1 MTRLFNSIGY
11 LLALLVVSMGCVQAG
26 PAMSAGKNSPAKSSK
41 EKKTAQQKEV
51 EAKAKEEREFQAL
64 SHLAAAQSHLER
76 GEEQEALEEYYK
88 AALANPSDKKVVMEV
103 VQRLVV
109 NRQRDKAFKLLVE
122 ATKNPSAPAELHG
135 LLATRY
141 LEKKKPDLAKK
152 SAEKAI
158 EKSPKSIVGYKTMM
172 QVFRYEI
179 QKGEKRKDQI
189 KGVIDQALAQKE
201 VAAPFKIELA
211 LMMAGFLSIEKEA
224 GKELKPKII
233 ELLDNARGSK
243 PEKPALL
250 GQIAQA
256 YRLAGA
262 HKQAAKA
269 METLLKALPD
279 NAAILLET
287 AREHAMAGDLSQAKL
302 HLEAMVE
309 KFPRNWRGYQL
320 LAAIAMDEEE
330 YDLAAKHYR
339 EVIRLNSRM
348 ETIYYDLVQALLAAD
363 KIDKAQEELK
373 KAQARFNPNFM
384 QAYFSAMIKLEKKEY
399 LKAHTELL
407 EAEKLAKKAEPDRL
421 THILYFQLGSTA
433 ERAKKYKDAEKFFR
447 QSIEMQPNYATAL
460 NYLGYMWADRNE
472 NLKEAEEFIRR
483 ALKEAPDNPAYQD
496 SLAWV
501 YFRKGEF
508 KNALEWQLKAL
519 KNSDEPDPEILLHLG
534 QIYGALRDK
543 VNARKYLNEASKI
556 EDTEEDVKAKIQEKL
571 KELD

>member
-1 MTRLFNSIGY
+1 MRHIFDNLGC
-11 LLALLVVSMGCVQAG
+11 LLTLLIVSVGCVQAD
-26 PAMSAGKNSPAKSSK
+26 ATQSTSKKSAAKNDK
-41 EKKTAQQKEV
+41 EQKEA

-64 SHLAAAQSHLER
+64 RHLAAAQSHLER

-122 ATKNPSAPAELHG
+122 ATKDPSAPSELHG
-135 LLATRY
+135 LLAASY

-152 SAEKAI
+152 SAELAI
-158 EKSPKSIVGYKTMM
+158 GKSPKSIVGYKAMM
-172 QVFRYEI
+172 QVFRYEM

-189 KGVIDQALAQKE
+189 RDVIDKALAQKE

-211 LMMAGFLSIEKEA
+211 LMMAGYLSLEKDA
-224 GKELKPKII
+224 GKDLKPKII
-233 ELLDNARGSK
+233 ELLDNARGSN
-243 PEKPALL
+243 PEKPAQL

-256 YRLAGA
+256 YRMAGA

-269 METLLKALPD
+269 MESLLKALPD

-287 AREHAMAGDLSQAKL
+287 AREHALAGDLDQAKL
-302 HLEAMVE
+302 HLEAMTK
-309 KFPRNWRGYQL
+309 KFPRNWRGHQL
-320 LAAIAMDEEE
+320 LAAIAMDKEE
-330 YDLAAKHYR
+330 YELAEKHYR
-339 EVIRLNSRM
+339 EVIKLNSRM
-348 ETIYYDLVQALLAAD
+348 ESVYYDLVSSLLAAD
-363 KIDKAQEELK
+363 KTDEAQEALK

-399 LKAHTELL
+399 LGAHMALL

-447 QSIEMQPNYATAL
+447 QSIEIKSDYATAL

-483 ALKEAPDNPAYQD
+483 ALKETPDNPAYQD

-508 KNALEWQLKAL
+508 KDALEWQLKAL

-534 QIYGALRDK
+534 EIYGALNDK
-543 VNARKYLNEASKI
+543 KNARKYLNQASKI
-556 EDTEEDVKAKIQEKL
+556 EDIEEDVKSKIQEKL
-571 KELD
+571 KGLD